1 MAIRKQSLT
10 VNFLVWDTENNCGK
24 TGVASS
30 IELKI
35 VKNGATPEDTE
46 NNAAEVNQSSMPG
59 IYQIELTADEMDGD
73 FICVSGVVSG
83 AQNTGVVVYP
93 AFIQTESNMLNDIL
107 SRIGEME
114 SQIDAIPPIPDNI
127 ASTGDIDN
135 AKQAIIE
142 AITQSEDRV
151 TAAINQS
158 GNGITTAIADL
169 QGTINSGVKLNQGG
183 VADVKTGALAA
194 LRDHVLTEP
203 ASMPGQAP
211 KLDEAIMV
219 LYMALRNK
227 TDNSSTLMRIFR
239 NNGQSFASADLTDDA
254 GVFTKDVLS

>member
-1 MAIRKQSLT
+1 MAIRGKPLK

-30 IELKI
+30 ITLRY
-35 VKNGATPEDTE
+35 VKDSGPPSPVSNTVS
-46 NNAAEVNQSSMPG
+46 EVDPVNMKG
-59 IYQIELTADEMDGD
+59 IYRVTLDANEMDGD

-107 SRIGEME
+107 ARIGEMG
-114 SQIDAIPPIPDNI
+114 SKIDAIPPIPDNI